1 MCVKGVEH
9 RGAPGVVWGWSSW
22 GEVCIWGWS
31 NGGEVYKCM
40 GWCIGEQLYTDCFC
54 LPEGVHNGTLLV
66 ANHVVVPE
74 PGFGVDGFT
83 HSAQDLQCASI
94 IPTQI
99 IHKQIQHSFMT
110 LSKYNHSKHV
120 YLCMYIKCFLLEE
133 KKKEM
138 VLHPPGRMVLV
149 PSQESF

>member
-1 MCVKGVEH
+1 MRCVYGGGAMGV
-9 RGAPGVVWGWSSW
+9 RYISVW
-22 GEVCIWGWS
+22 
-31 NGGEVYKCM
+31 

-83 HSAQDLQCASI
+83 HSAKDLQCASI

-120 YLCMYIKCFLLEE
+120 YLCMYIKCFLFEE
-133 KKKEM
+133 KKKGM

-149 PSQESF
+149 PSQESFQ

>member
-1 MCVKGVEH
+1 MGV
-9 RGAPGVVWGWSSW
+9 RYISVW
-22 GEVCIWGWS
+22 
-31 NGGEVYKCM
+31 

-83 HSAQDLQCASI
+83 HSPQDLQCASI

-110 LSKYNHSKHV
+110 IQIQSLQTCLFMHV
-120 YLCMYIKCFLLEE
+120 YKMF
-133 KKKEM
+133 
-138 VLHPPGRMVLV
+138 
-149 PSQESF
+149 FA